1 MANRFYT
8 KARQARWTGT
18 WTTNLH
24 GATNLKAVLV
34 DAADYTPDTTANGHE
49 FLSDIPSAARVS
61 TTAPLSNV
69 SVVGAILD
77 ADDIALPDVGGD
89 QAEYLILYE
98 DTGVESTS
106 RLILLIDTATGLPIT
121 PDSVEDTI
129 QWDAQGIAAL

>member
-8 KARQARWTGT
+8 RARQARWTGA

-24 GATNLKAVLV
+24 GAANLKAVLV
-34 DAADYTPDTTANGHE
+34 DATDYTPDTTATGHE
-49 FLSDIPSAARVS
+49 FLSDIPVAARVA
-61 TTAPLSNV
+61 TTANLASV
-69 SVVGAILD
+69 AVVGAVLD
-77 ADDIALPDVGGD
+77 AADVALPDTGGD
-89 QAEYLILYE
+89 QAEYLVIFE
-98 DTGVESTS
+98 DTGVEATS